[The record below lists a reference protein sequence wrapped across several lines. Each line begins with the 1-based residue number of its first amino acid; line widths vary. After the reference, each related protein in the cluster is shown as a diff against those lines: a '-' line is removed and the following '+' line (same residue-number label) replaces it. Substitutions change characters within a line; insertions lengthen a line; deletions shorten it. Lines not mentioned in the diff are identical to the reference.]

1 MPLMVP
7 VVMSISGSMR
17 ETWRMELKSNSEARW
32 AMDLSSS
39 TLKLVRRLS
48 PRALARPMM
57 SVRERLFSKILS
69 LMPMRIFCWE
79 APREKSPL
87 VVP

>member
-48 PRALARPMM
+48 PRALARLMM

>member
-1 MPLMVP
+1 MP
-7 VVMSISGSMR
+7 VVMRGSGSRR
-17 ETWRMELKSNSEARW
+17 EIWRILLKSNSEARW
-32 AMDLSSS
+32 AKDLSSS

-48 PRALARPMM
+48 PRVLARVIR
-57 SVRERLFSKILS
+57 SVRESSFSKTLS

-79 APREKSPL
+79 APREKSPP

>member
-32 AMDLSSS
+32 ARDLSSS

-48 PRALARPMM
+48 PKALARLMM

-69 LMPMRIFCWE
+69 LMPMRIFC
-79 APREKSPL
+79 
-87 VVP
+87 

>member
-1 MPLMVP
+1 MVP
-7 VVMSISGSMR
+7 VVMSGSGSRR
-17 ETWRMELKSNSEARW
+17 EIWRMFSKSNSEARW
-32 AMDLSSS
+32 AKDFNSS

-48 PRALARPMM
+48 PRAEARPIR
-57 SVRERLFSKILS
+57 SVKDKFFSKTLF
-69 LMPMRIFCWE
+69 LMPIKIFCWE